1 MVRSDIDKNTY
12 ILVQK
17 ENINNPEG
25 GKIIKPGENNNILS
39 PLDRGFL
46 YGDGVFETLR
56 CYNGKPAFL
65 EKHLKR
71 LNHTTKKLS
80 IYDTFRKKDIEKR
93 INRITSKIE
102 GDVYIRISIT
112 RGEQSGLLNPTE
124 NSPTLVIIGKKL
136 KKRNYKPAKVETVDI
151 KRPEGFIGRNKTHNY
166 LPNILAKSKTNLD
179 EAIML
184 DKNNN
189 IASGS
194 TSNIFLIENNILKTP
209 KNQIRKGVIREAVL
223 EIAEKQN
230 IKTKISNISSINDTR
245 SGFLTNSIWGVR
257 PIKRIN
263 KIELDT
269 KNKKIKNI
277 SRNLIKKVTENK
289 NHN

>member
-1 MVRSDIDKNTY
+1 MDRSDIDKNTY

-17 ENINNPEG
+17 ENIDNPDS
-25 GKIIKPGENNNILS
+25 GKIIKPGENNNVLS

-71 LNHTTKKLS
+71 LNYTIKKLS
-80 IYDTFRKKDIEKR
+80 IYSPFRKKDIKKR
-93 INRITSKIE
+93 INRITEKIE
-102 GDVYIRISIT
+102 GDVYMRISIT
-112 RGEQSGLLNPTE
+112 RGEVSGLLNPTE
-124 NSPTLVIIGKKL
+124 NSPTLVILGKKL

-166 LPNILAKSKTNLD
+166 LPNIIAKSKTNLD

-184 DKNNN
+184 DKNKN
-189 IASGS
+189 IASGA
-194 TSNIFLIENNILKTP
+194 TSNIFLIEDNILKIP
-209 KNQIRKGVIREAVL
+209 ESQIRKGVIREVVL
-223 EIAEKQN
+223 EIVEKQG
-230 IKTKISNISSINDTR
+230 IKTKIGNISTIDDII
-245 SGFLTNSIWGVR
+245 SGFLTNSVWGIR

-263 KIELDT
+263 EKKLDT
-269 KNKKIKNI
+269 ENKKIQNI
-277 SRNLIKKVTENK
+277 SQNLIKKVKDNENR
-289 NHN
+289 N